1 MATAAETATESIL
14 PQRVSTRRMAAYRG
28 RAALALVLVTGLAL
42 ALAPGA
48 FAAEAQAP
56 EAATPSP
63 SELPSCAEGPERV
76 GAVVLGTPCDDRIVA
91 PASAAAVYGG
101 EGDDVIIGANSGVVT
116 ASTGDQSF
124 GLHLEVGSQ
133 TFEGG
138 DGNDIVYGDRGNDT
152 LRGNGGD
159 DRLYGGI
166 GDDVVEGGDGNDLL
180 AGGFGADDL
189 DGQAGNDY
197 VRGDATIDNIFD
209 TGGGFDTLSFAS
221 AATPGFSGAGP
232 ASVANFPAAGGE
244 RGVWLKLSEDGNNAL
259 NGEPS
264 LGGGNDEVQPGA
276 FERIIGS
283 PFADFIVGSAGAED
297 IWGGG
302 GADVING
309 GGGADTIHGG
319 ADGDFLTGSP
329 EAAIDGEGGA
339 NNCTGTLTK
348 FSCAGTTEA
357 VTPRNLA
364 AVSVGVVNSGSGYSQ
379 VYVVGGE
386 GSDAISVVDNG
397 STVAISI
404 GAGAFDPDFGG
415 CGLAAANTAVCGLD
429 GLLDSVLI
437 AGKGGNDVI
446 SANVRDGVGVFE
458 LGGDGVDQLAGSAS
472 EDTLVDGQ
480 GASQDFLAGFAGD
493 DALTH
498 NGGPDVLDGGE
509 GSDLFLSVSICDGE
523 TIDGGAERVGAPT
536 PDRDNASWARL
547 TGIGVGARLDLGLV
561 GQIGAG
567 DQPVCPTGSFDA
579 MPRIEDLEASNQ
591 SDVLYGNEGGNQ
603 LLGHQG
609 EDTYFALGGN
619 DSILANS
626 GSRDRVINCGA
637 GLDQAVIDFA
647 SVGDPTPVE
656 CERFREGAA
665 GEFKELPLLSEPPPP
680 PPPPPPPKDR
690 KPPRTKLLRHP
701 TKLLRVAPRHR
712 KLVSFRFAASE
723 TSRFRCKLDRKPYAS
738 CSSPRKYRVL
748 VGRHVFRLFAID
760 AAGNRD
766 RTPAVFVFRV
776 VAKQPQRA
784 AGGAR

>member
-1 MATAAETATESIL
+1 
-14 PQRVSTRRMAAYRG
+14 MAAYRG

-42 ALAPGA
+42 AFAPGA
-48 FAAEAQAP
+48 FAAEAPAP
-56 EAATPSP
+56 EEAAAPPPSAM
-63 SELPSCAEGPERV
+63 PSCAEGPERV

-91 PASAAAVYGG
+91 PATAAAVYGG

-116 ASTGDQSF
+116 ASTGDPSF

-138 DGNDIVYGDRGNDT
+138 DGNDVVYGDRGNDT
-152 LRGNGGD
+152 LRGNGGN

-189 DGQAGNDY
+189 DGQAGDDY

-209 TGGGFDTLSFAS
+209 TGGGFDTLSFAT
-221 AATPGFSGAGP
+221 AATPGFGGAGP
-232 ASVANFPAAGGE
+232 ASVANFPVVGGE

-309 GGGADTIHGG
+309 GGGADTLHGG
-319 ADGDFLTGSP
+319 AGGDFLTGSP
-329 EAAIDGEGGA
+329 ETAIDGEGGA
-339 NNCTGTLTK
+339 NNCTGTLAQTN
-348 FSCAGTTEA
+348 CTGTTEA
-357 VTPRNLA
+357 VTPRNLGT
-364 AVSVGVVNSGSGYSQ
+364 VSVGITTTPGGLTQ
-379 VYVVGGE
+379 LYVVGSEAADTITVSVAPNGVVVSLAG
-386 GSDAISVVDNG
+386 GS
-397 STVAISI
+397 
-404 GAGAFDPDFGG
+404 FDPDLGG
-415 CGLAAANTAVCGLD
+415 CGQIDSLNAGCPIAAP
-429 GLLDSVLI
+429 LDSIVV
-437 AGKGGNDVI
+437 AAKGGNDTVTTTG
-446 SANVRDGVGVFE
+446 VPDGVSVVE
-458 LGGDGVDQLAGSAS
+458 LGGDGTDQLTGSGS
-472 EDTLVDGQ
+472 EDVLVDGPD
-480 GASQDFLAGFAGD
+480 ASPDFLAALSGD

-498 NGGPDVLDGGE
+498 NGGADLLDGGE

-523 TIDGGAERVGAPT
+523 TIDGGAERAGAPT
-536 PDRDNASWARL
+536 QDRDNASWARL
-547 TGIGVGARLDLGLV
+547 TGIGVAARLDLNQV
-561 GQIGAG
+561 GQIGPG
-567 DQPVCPTGSFDA
+567 DQPVCPTGSLDA
-579 MPRIEDLEASNQ
+579 LPRIEDLETSNQ
-591 SDVLYGNEGGNQ
+591 SDVLYGNEFGNQ

-609 EDTYFALGGN
+609 EDSYFALGGN

-626 GSRDRVINCGA
+626 GSRDRVINCGP

-656 CERFREGAA
+656 CERVREGAA

-690 KPPRTKLLRHP
+690 KAPRTKLLRHP

-712 KLVSFRFAASE
+712 KLVAFRFTASE

-738 CSSPRKYRVL
+738 CSSPRKYRVR

-776 VAKQPQRA
+776 VAKQHQRPGA
-784 AGGAR
+784 AAR